1 MSIALDIGTSRL
13 RSVRREGDE
22 LVGRSV
28 PATFA
33 LVADDPS
40 ARELLSRADIG
51 FAVGEGELAL
61 VGEAALRHAA
71 TFRSTP
77 LRLLPGGL
85 VPADDPPARQILGML
100 VESLLP
106 EADTP
111 GGLCG
116 LCGLILSDA
125 AITDKTSREFIS
137 RLVWMRGY
145 EPVLLSAT
153 HAIALATLSTDGF
166 TGVALSLGAGGCS
179 LGLIHRSRELA
190 FGSDSRGT
198 DWIDARLAAG
208 EKCFTYNVAGE
219 RYLDTE
225 SIRRRRESLGD
236 PLNQP
241 AGTFGVQVADRYRE
255 LLESTLTSFAD
266 RLAHERLGPFAGPL
280 TVVCAGG
287 GARAAG
293 FAELVSSLL
302 ASTDLPFDV
311 DAVRVHPSDDYLV
324 ARGGLIHAELEVTC
338 AAA

>member
-13 RSVRREGDE
+13 RSVRREDDE
-22 LVGRSV
+22 LVGRNV

-40 ARELLSRADIG
+40 ARELLSRAEIG

-61 VGEAALRHAA
+61 VGETALRHAA

-100 VESLLP
+100 IESLLP

-111 GGLCG
+111 GG

-153 HAIALATLSTDGF
+153 HAIALATLSADGF

-179 LGLIHRSRELA
+179 IGLIHRGRELA
-190 FGSDSRGT
+190 FGNDSRGT
-198 DWIDARLAAG
+198 DWIDSRLATA

-219 RYLDTE
+219 RDLDTE
-225 SIRRRRESLGD
+225 SIRRRREALGD
-236 PLNQP
+236 SLTRP
-241 AGTFGVQVADRYRE
+241 AGPFAVQVADRYRE

-266 RLAHERLGPFAGPL
+266 QLAHERLGPFAIPL

-287 GARAAG
+287 GSRAAG
-293 FAELVSSLL
+293 FADLVSSMLK
-302 ASTDLPFDV
+302 SIELPFDV
-311 DAVRVHPSDDYLV
+311 DAVRVQPSDDYLV

-338 AAA
+338 AAVA